1 MFRCIYIFVKVIFD
15 LRSQFVCL
23 TTFIVHSVLFYDFIF
38 RAINDKSYWY
48 GTRYD
53 KVEKEL
59 YQFPLNSFHTRVIF
73 KNICWLSFG
82 IIILLSFLLGSN
94 KKKSM
99 AYLTKVTSWLM
110 LVKTRTFYFLLLF
123 IRNVS
128 MADIVRLNQISAC
141 NTTYHF
147 DFEEI
152 SRIRTQV

>member
-38 RAINDKSYWY
+38 RTINDKSYWY

-94 KKKSM
+94 KKKKHGLFNKSYIMTYVSKNAHILFPFIIYSKCVYGGYRSAKSDFSM
-99 AYLTKVTSWLM
+99 QHY
-110 LVKTRTFYFLLLF
+110 
-123 IRNVS
+123 
-128 MADIVRLNQISAC
+128 ISFWFWG
-141 NTTYHF
+141 NK
-147 DFEEI
+147 
-152 SRIRTQV
+152 SN